1 MDPLFR
7 WIEST
12 PLSVWTRESTSIL
25 AFPAIL
31 SAHAIGMALAVGVNV
46 AIAIHLLGMAPGIPT
61 RELRRFSPIMMFGF
75 WLTAASGAALL
86 IAYPTKALTN
96 PLFYVKLGL
105 IGIAMSL
112 SAAID
117 RRFVRPPQPRPP
129 DERSP
134 RTARWLAVASLAAW
148 AGAITA
154 GRLLAYTYRRL
165 LVDF

>member
-1 MDPLFR
+1 MDPVLR

-12 PLSVWTRESTSIL
+12 GLSVWTRESTSVL

-46 AIAIHLLGMAPGIPT
+46 AIALHLLGMTAGIPT
-61 RELRRFSPIMMFGF
+61 RELGRFSAVMMFGF
-75 WLTAASGAALL
+75 WVNAASGALL
-86 IAYPTKALTN
+86 LVAYPTKAVTN
-96 PLFYVKLGL
+96 PIFYVKLAL
-105 IGIAMSL
+105 IATAMAL

-117 RRFVRPPQPRPP
+117 HRFVRPSLAGEETPGGG
-129 DERSP
+129 
-134 RTARWLAVASLAAW
+134 RWLAIASLAAW
-148 AGAITA
+148 GGAITA